1 MKKKS
6 GRRRHSAAFKSMV
19 ALEAIKGVKT
29 INEIAREHGIHP
41 VQVSEWKKQ
50 LAERLHEV
58 FERPGAGERQQQDS
72 EKEKARLHAKIGQ
85 LAVEVDWL
93 KKKCVQLGL
102 DIEGD

>member
-6 GRRRHSAAFKSMV
+6 GRRRHSAAFKSAV
-19 ALEAIKGVKT
+19 AMEALKGVRT
-29 INEIAREHGIHP
+29 INEIAREHNIHP
-41 VQVSEWKKQ
+41 VQVSEWKKV

-58 FERPGAGERQQQDS
+58 FERPGAGGREEDS

-93 KKKCVQLGL
+93 KKKCVQSGL
-102 DIEGD
+102 NIEGE

>member
-19 ALEAIKGVKT
+19 ALDALKGVKT

-50 LAERLHEV
+50 LAGRLHEV
-58 FERPGAGERQQQDS
+58 FERPGTGDRQQDS
-72 EKEKARLHAKIGQ
+72 EKERARLHAKIGQ

-93 KKKCVQLGL
+93 KKKCAQLGL
-102 DIEGD
+102 DTGED

>member
-19 ALEAIKGVKT
+19 AMEAMKGVRT
-29 INEIAREHGIHP
+29 INEIAREHNIHP

-58 FERPGAGERQQQDS
+58 FERPGGDTREQDA